1 MVQFLVLP
9 NVRVIYER
17 VVYRMRRRVATYKAW
32 YVDGREREVIA
43 QRLSTDHDCT
53 TFEIRRE
60 GSWQKLAQVANRDVE
75 TVRQRITEANG
86 SFRWVTARPAR
97 QAHGYSAKDWR

>member
-1 MVQFLVLP
+1 M
-9 NVRVIYER
+9 
-17 VVYRMRRRVATYKAW
+17 ATYKVR

-43 QRLSTDHDCT
+43 QRVSADHNCT
-53 TFEIRRE
+53 TFEVRRE
-60 GSWQKLAQVANRDVE
+60 GSWQKLAEVPNTDVS

-97 QAHGYSAKDWR
+97 QAQGFSTKEWR